1 MSRLTPVTADTAT
14 PEQAKVLEGILGSR
28 GEPST
33 LIDPQ
38 GGLIGPFNAM
48 AMSPKIG
55 RRASAM
61 GAMVRF
67 NEDIDRRLLEIAII
81 TTGAHWRANFEWYAH
96 SAMARDAGVS
106 DDVIDAIGAGTTPPF
121 TKDDEAT
128 VFAFAKELLDTGRVA
143 QPTYDAARELLG
155 EPLLVDLVS
164 TIGYYCYISLTL
176 NAFAVQLPAG
186 ETPMWAD

>member
-1 MSRLTPVTADTAT
+1 MSRLSPVTSDTAT
-14 PEQAKVLEGILGSR
+14 PEQAVVLDGILTSR

-33 LIDPQ
+33 LIDPA
-38 GGLIGPFNAM
+38 GALVGPFNAM

-55 RRASAM
+55 KRASAM
-61 GAMVRF
+61 GAAVRF

-96 SAMARDAGVS
+96 SAMARDAGVT
-106 DDVIDAIGAGTTPPF
+106 DDVIDAIAAGTPPPF
-121 TKDDEAT
+121 TKHDEAT
-128 VFAFAKELLDTGRVA
+128 VFAFASELLGTGRVA

-155 EPLLVDLVS
+155 EPRLVDLVS

-176 NAFAVQLPAG
+176 NAFDVQLPSG
-186 ETPMWAD
+186 ETPMWAE